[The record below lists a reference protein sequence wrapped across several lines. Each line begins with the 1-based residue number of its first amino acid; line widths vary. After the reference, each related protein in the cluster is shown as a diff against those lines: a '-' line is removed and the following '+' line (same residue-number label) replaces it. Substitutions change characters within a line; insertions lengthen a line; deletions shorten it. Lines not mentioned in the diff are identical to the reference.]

1 MQTSFSRELLF
12 TAFTDSIPIMS
23 TKFILV
29 VSNAVVNQLKFL
41 YFLTHRSFKQIS
53 TAIHLNQ
60 YIRLCTFRLRI
71 YGVTT
76 LTRYPKNYVQ
86 LTVNQ
91 LMFTIFSIQKHIK
104 KTSIA
109 MQSCNELLSELYF
122 KI

>member
-86 LTVNQ
+86 RLTVNQ

-104 KTSIA
+104 KLA
-109 MQSCNELLSELYF
+109 
-122 KI
+122 